1 MVPAGADAYVL
12 SHVVHDWDEARCLAR
27 LQNCRRAMAPTSHLL
42 IVEMVL
48 PAANQP
54 HPGRVLDLV
63 MLAV

>member
-1 MVPAGADAYVL
+1 
-12 SHVVHDWDEARCLAR
+12 
-27 LQNCRRAMAPTSHLL
+27 MAPTSHLL